1 MLHDVRQVDVIEDPA
16 AAVVALDPVRARL
29 LAELREE
36 PASAATLAARV
47 GLARQKVNYHLRTLE
62 SHGLV
67 ELAEIRMHGG
77 ISERMLRATSA
88 TYVVSPAAI
97 AGNGARPE
105 QVADQLSADYLIS
118 LAGRIVHEVGTQA
131 RLADAAGRRLPTF
144 TLDAEVRFTSAED
157 RAAFADELATAVLDL
172 VARYHR
178 DDGRPHRLVVASHP
192 VPADETTPLDPSQPS
207 NNTEELS

>member
-1 MLHDVRQVDVIEDPA
+1 M
-16 AAVVALDPVRARL
+16 
-29 LAELREE
+29 
-36 PASAATLAARV
+36 
-47 GLARQKVNYHLRTLE
+47 
-62 SHGLV
+62 
-67 ELAEIRMHGG
+67 
-77 ISERMLRATSA
+77 
-88 TYVVSPAAI
+88 
-97 AGNGARPE
+97 
-105 QVADQLSADYLIS
+105 
-118 LAGRIVHEVGTQA
+118 HEVGTQA

-207 NNTEELS
+207 RNTEELS

>member
-1 MLHDVRQVDVIEDPA
+1 M
-16 AAVVALDPVRARL
+16 RARL
-29 LAELREE
+29 PAELRDE

-67 ELAEIRMHGG
+67 ELAEIRVRGG

-97 AGNGARPE
+97 AGNGAKPE

-131 RLADAAGRRLPTF
+131 RLADAAGKRVPTF
-144 TLDAEVRFTSAED
+144 TLDAEVRFASAED
-157 RAAFADELATAVLDL
+157 RAAFADELAATVLDL

-178 DDGRPHRLVVASHP
+178 EDGRPHRLVVASHP
-192 VPADETTPLDPSQPS
+192 APS
-207 NNTEELS
+207 NRTEELS